1 MRIMISTYG
10 SGTDNKFGIFVAKFI
25 AAILIFSFLFSV
37 SCKKVT
43 TERTKIIATTSL
55 IGTIV
60 KTIGK
65 DRTNLVT
72 IIPAGMCPGH
82 FDIKPG
88 DMASMYDAKVL
99 LNHGWEEWMTKL
111 VNSIENEK
119 LITKTIDIEE
129 NWMIPEIH
137 KRAASEI
144 ANILGEVDLPNKYWY
159 KKNLDNYKRAID
171 SVAIYLKERT
181 KNLQGMRVICSD
193 YQADFLSWLE
203 LDIIAT
209 YGRPEELTPKELT
222 KLIEVGKKENVQI
235 VIDNLQSSSKVG
247 KQIAAEI
254 GAAHVILTNF
264 PLGNSYIEALKE
276 NVEKILKVAK

>member
-1 MRIMISTYG
+1 MN
-10 SGTDNKFGIFVAKFI
+10 NKFGVSVTKFI
-25 AAILIFSFLFSV
+25 AVILIFSFSLLPN
-37 SCKKVT
+37 CKEVK

-60 KTIGK
+60 KAIGK
-65 DRTNLVT
+65 DRVDLVT

-82 FDIKPG
+82 FDLKPG

-99 LNHGWEEWMTKL
+99 LSHGWEEWMTKL
-111 VNSIENEK
+111 VNSIENKE

-129 NWMIPEIH
+129 NWMIPDIH
-137 KRAASEI
+137 KKAASEI
-144 ANILGEVDLPNKYWY
+144 ANILSEVDFSNKYWH
-159 KKNLDNYKRAID
+159 KKNLDNYKREID
-171 SVAIYLKERT
+171 SVAIYLKEIT
-181 KNLQGMRVICSD
+181 KNLQAIKVICSN
-193 YQADFLSWLE
+193 YQADFLSWLG
-203 LDIIAT
+203 LDTIAT

-222 KLIEVGKKENVQI
+222 TLIEIGKKENVQI

-247 KQIAAEI
+247 KQIAEEI

-264 PLGNSYIEALKE
+264 PLGNSYVGALKE